1 MKGLIHF
8 GHFLFIFMG
17 LCLVPLFGLLAD
29 ELLIVQAVS
38 TSGKSF
44 AIAKGARD
52 KIALGQKSLFSTPLY
67 SIMAQAVEVGQE
79 NSMWTISSQDTLIP
93 FKKGEFVNYSRHANE
108 VWTKL
113 AELKDEYR
121 RRELERKKEV
131 ILNPYSLSIKA
142 GFNRAIS
149 ENVNISGL
157 ESNNSRQGINGEI
170 SLGIALN
177 PRMELS
183 FGFRVDNDSYIE
195 KAPAVQL
202 KSERYLGTADFGY
215 HFPKFPESLGNIYA
229 NLGLGIGP
237 SQTEIDNQIVS
248 GMSYAL
254 PYLKLGYLHPLADW
268 SKLIVEG
275 QVEAITADE
284 KFASGETQKTTI
296 INSQIKLGIRF

>member
-1 MKGLIHF
+1 MILHLRRPILVCI
-8 GHFLFIFMG
+8 FLA
-17 LCLVPLFGLLAD
+17 LSLASALAD

-38 TSGKSF
+38 SSGRSF

-79 NSMWTISSQDTLIP
+79 NSMWTISSKETIVP
-93 FKKGEFVNYSRHANE
+93 FAKGDFVNYSRHANE

-131 ILNPYSLSIKA
+131 VLNPYSLLVKG
-142 GFNRAIS
+142 GFNRAVS

-157 ESNNSRQGINGEI
+157 ESNSSRQGITGEVA
-170 SLGIALN
+170 LAIALN
-177 PRMELS
+177 PRMEIS
-183 FGFRVDNDSYIE
+183 FGFRIDNDSYIE

-202 KSERYLGTADFGY
+202 KSERYLGFSDFSY

-229 NLGLGIGP
+229 SLGLGLGP
-237 SQTEIDNQIVS
+237 SQSEIDNQIVS
-248 GMSYAL
+248 GMSYVL
-254 PYLKLGYLHPLADW
+254 PYLKVGYLHPLSDW
-268 SKLIVEG
+268 SKLIVES
-275 QVEAITADE
+275 QIEAITADE
-284 KFASGETQKTTI
+284 KFASGDTQKTTI
-296 INSQIKLGIRF
+296 INAQVRLGLRF